1 MWKSMYMKRIL
12 YFILPLLTLCCCA
25 KHEKE
30 LPKNELDKLGTIDS
44 VSCYNTEKDEEII
57 VNDSA
62 VLRIVSNGIKNT
74 VVHKREYYLKVP
86 PYYGTITFYAN
97 GEMFKYKIL
106 GDLLTQNGDFYYECS
121 TNFQTLMDS
130 LVFKSESI

>member
-1 MWKSMYMKRIL
+1 MYMKRIL
-12 YFILPLLTLCCCA
+12 YFILPLLILCCCA
-25 KHEKE
+25 QHEKE
-30 LPKNELDKLGTIDS
+30 SQENELDKLSTIDS

-97 GEMFKYKIL
+97 GEMFKYKIR
-106 GDLLTQNGDFYYECS
+106 GDLLTQNEEFYYECS
-121 TNFQTLMDS
+121 TNLQTLMDS
-130 LVFKSESI
+130 LVFKSDSI